1 MQRVDN
7 PLNIDPQRLADI
19 YFTWL
24 PSYMKPFIHVNVDG
38 DKVAFSIA
46 SYLTILKL
54 IKVNRGVQIIGYFI
68 MSMVDFSH
76 ENLS

>member
-7 PLNIDPQRLADI
+7 PLNIDPQRLVDI

-38 DKVAFSIA
+38 DKVVFSIA

-54 IKVNRGVQIIGYFI
+54 IKSEQRSTDNRVLYY
-68 MSMVDFSH
+68 VDGG
-76 ENLS
+76 LLVTKI